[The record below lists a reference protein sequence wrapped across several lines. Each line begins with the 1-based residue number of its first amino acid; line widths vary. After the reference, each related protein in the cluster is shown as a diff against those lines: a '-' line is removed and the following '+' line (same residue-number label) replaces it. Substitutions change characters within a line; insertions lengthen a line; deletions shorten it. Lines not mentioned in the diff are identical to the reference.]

1 MTPFLVIICTEPD
14 PDREIR
20 QGGGGG
26 LGHPDPE
33 IRRGGGSPK
42 RFLRPFGPQ
51 VWSKNKGRPLP
62 WIHHCCSFEF
72 HFIFLPFARFLVY
85 LGLIAL

>member
-20 QGGGGG
+20 RGGGGGG

-33 IRRGGGSPK
+33 IRREGGSPK

-51 VWSKNKGRPLP
+51 FGLKIRGAPSPGSTTVVAS
-62 WIHHCCSFEF
+62 SFILF
-72 HFIFLPFARFLVY
+72 SY
-85 LGLIAL
+85 LLLDFWYT